1 MKRDDE
7 GLGGFFEAI
16 LAVMIVTS
24 GFTILLVS
32 INLVQDSERK
42 DTEIDVIEKVQVIC
56 RKLMEDKRIFQPP
69 YIMLLGNAFLWD
81 EIAEDDLSDFV
92 DYSVTLIV
100 DLECPRNIVLAQK
113 GFSINPE
120 EIISLRMP
128 VDVQITPS
136 TVHVGILEVKVGV

>member
-128 VDVQITPS
+128 VDVQITLS